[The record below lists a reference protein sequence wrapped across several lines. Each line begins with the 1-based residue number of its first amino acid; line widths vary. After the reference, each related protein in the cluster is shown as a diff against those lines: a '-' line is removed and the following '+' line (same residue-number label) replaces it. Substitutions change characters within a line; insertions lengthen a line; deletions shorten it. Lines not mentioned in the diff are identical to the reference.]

1 MTRVARALAR
11 ASLALV
17 GLLVVLSPARAVS
30 SGAALPQ
37 APLPLLD
44 GGTLDLGTLQ
54 GQVVV
59 VRFLASW

>member
-1 MTRVARALAR
+1 
-11 ASLALV
+11 V
-17 GLLVVLSPARAVS
+17 GLLLVLSSGSTLS

-37 APLPLLD
+37 ATLPLLD
-44 GGTLDLGTLQ
+44 GGTLDLGALH